1 MSKSVA
7 TALEVAKERKAAK
20 QEERGEIFD
29 TRRVVTTLEGLMTR
43 VTNENVTPDTVNA
56 ACNCADKIVDILRLH
71 LDVERL
77 KRKTSPKGD

>member
-1 MSKSVA
+1 MSKVPSKVSGREG
-7 TALEVAKERKAAK
+7 LERDEV
-20 QEERGEIFD
+20 FD
-29 TRRVVTTLEGLMTR
+29 TRRVVSTLEGLMTR
-43 VTNENVTPDTVNA
+43 VTEQDVSPATVNA